1 MQEDKSVITAIL
13 QNIGSSGG
21 GNEDAVQTDIAT
33 TLLARDYKGLSN
45 YGSNGVIEVIKMAYY
60 DVYNDKWHFT
70 DACGTLATHPQDGHS
85 GTFLVAEVAKMNE
98 IKLGNIYGE
107 HNGSDFAGNVWDKDG
122 ISPAITTMQGGGRQ
136 PHIVEVNRLGNI
148 YGFDGGSYD
157 GNVYDSNGLCPT
169 QRSCQEHGSVPEVV
183 DVQRIGSLEETSNQ
197 RRQVYDSDG
206 LSPTIQAACGMG
218 GGNQPMVTEI
228 KELGSLYDQHSR
240 WGVYDEN
247 GISPTLPAAMG
258 EGGGYVPMLS
268 EQMIVAMRGRNP
280 ENPSDRRAGIEL
292 EQRLEPNT
300 EGISNTIT
308 TVEKDNMVLDAKC
321 LRMVCTEEGKE
332 LRKAYE
338 AHEIKHGFN
347 EYREAEPRPDDCA
360 NTLTS
365 VNKDN
370 NIVETKK
377 IKIRQATKDGF
388 VECEIGGVCDLN
400 YVSSDTRRDRVQDG
414 GRICPTLT
422 TENIPDVIELGDP
435 DFYNFL
441 YEINGSIY
449 LIRIRKL
456 IPLECWRLMN
466 FDDEDFFKAETV
478 VSNTQLYKQA
488 GNSIVR
494 NVLVAVFGQ
503 MLEGK
508 ESVYKEVS

>member
-1 MQEDKSVITAIL
+1 MK
-13 QNIGSSGG
+13 
-21 GNEDAVQTDIAT
+21 
-33 TLLARDYKGLSN
+33 
-45 YGSNGVIEVIKMAYY
+45 
-60 DVYNDKWHFT
+60 
-70 DACGTLATHPQDGHS
+70 
-85 GTFLVAEVAKMNE
+85 E

-122 ISPAITTMQGGGRQ
+122 I
-136 PHIVEVNRLGNI
+136 
-148 YGFDGGSYD
+148 
-157 GNVYDSNGLCPT
+157 
-169 QRSCQEHGSVPEVV
+169 
-183 DVQRIGSLEETSNQ
+183 
-197 RRQVYDSDG
+197 
-206 LSPTIQAACGMG
+206 
-218 GGNQPMVTEI
+218 
-228 KELGSLYDQHSR
+228 
-240 WGVYDEN
+240 
-247 GISPTLPAAMG
+247 
-258 EGGGYVPMLS
+258 
-268 EQMIVAMRGRNP
+268 IVAMRGRNP

-300 EGISNTIT
+300 EGIANTIT
-308 TVEKDNMVLDAKC
+308 TVEKDNMVLETCKVEHIGDMGCHQTDEVYSSDGLSRCIKATDYKNPERIVDAKC
-321 LRMVCTEEGKE
+321 LRMVRTEEGKE

-338 AHEIKHGFN
+338 AREIKHGFN

-370 NIVETKK
+370 NIIETKK

-400 YVSSDTRRDRVQDG
+400 YVSSDTRRGRVQDDG
-414 GRICPTLT
+414 QVCPTLA
-422 TENIPDVIELGDP
+422 TENIPYLIELGDP

-441 YEINGSIY
+441 YEINGAIY

-456 IPLECWRLMN
+456 IPLECWRLMD
-466 FDDEDFFKAETV
+466 FEDEDFFKAETV

-503 MLEGK
+503 MIEGK
-508 ESVYKEVS
+508 ENVYKEVS

>member
-1 MQEDKSVITAIL
+1 MERCDQGSRMSKDKSVTTAIL

-21 GNEDAVQTDIAT
+21 GAEDAIQTDVAT

-85 GTFLVAEVAKMNE
+85 GTFLVAEVRKMDE
-98 IKLGNIYGE
+98 KRLGNIYGAE
-107 HNGSDFAGNVWDKDG
+107 GGSYAGQVYESDG
-122 ISPAITTMQGGGRQ
+122 ISPTLTDMQGGGRQ
-136 PHIVEVNRLGNI
+136 PHVVEVNRLGNI

-157 GNVYDSNGLCPT
+157 GNVYDINGLCPT

-183 DVQRIGSLEETSNQ
+183 
-197 RRQVYDSDG
+197 
-206 LSPTIQAACGMG
+206 
-218 GGNQPMVTEI
+218 EI
-228 KELGSLYDQHSR
+228 EELGSLNDQHSR
-240 WGVYDEN
+240 
-247 GISPTLPAAMG
+247 
-258 EGGGYVPMLS
+258 
-268 EQMIVAMRGRNP
+268 QQIVAMRGRNP

-300 EGISNTIT
+300 EGIANTIT

-321 LRMVCTEEGKE
+321 LRMVRTEEGKE

-365 VNKDN
+365 VQKDN
-370 NIVETKK
+370 QIVETKK
-377 IKIRQATKDGF
+377 IKIRQATKGGF

-400 YVSSDTRRDRVQDG
+400 NVSSDTRRGRVQDDG
-414 GRICPTLT
+414 QTCPTLA
-422 TENIPDVIELGDP
+422 TENIPHLIELGDP

-441 YEINGSIY
+441 YEIKGAIY

-456 IPLECWRLMN
+456 TEQECGRLMG
-466 FDDEDFFKAETV
+466 FSEEDIAKMCSA
-478 VSNTQLYKQA
+478 VSRTQVYKEC
-488 GNSIVR
+488 GNSICVP
-494 NVLVAVFGQ
+494 VLISVFSQLGIGNTEWNQ
-503 MLEGK
+503 MSTDEKYEIIYRGCYGERK
-508 ESVYKEVS
+508 MQTNT